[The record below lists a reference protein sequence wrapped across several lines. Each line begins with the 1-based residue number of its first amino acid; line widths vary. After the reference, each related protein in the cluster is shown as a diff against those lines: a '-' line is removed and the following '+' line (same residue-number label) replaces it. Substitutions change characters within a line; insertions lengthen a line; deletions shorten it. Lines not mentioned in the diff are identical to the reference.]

1 MSTLQNMPPLLGCI
15 RGSRPSAFRGE
26 EHGERRMPMMD
37 QNAMNARLMP
47 HGRGWRSSSRPGV
60 RRQMRA
66 LTLNRL
72 TASRRKNRLKF
83 VA

>member
-1 MSTLQNMPPLLGCI
+1 
-15 RGSRPSAFRGE
+15 
-26 EHGERRMPMMD
+26 MMD
-37 QNAMNARLMP
+37 QNAMNARLML

-60 RRQMRA
+60 RRQMRV